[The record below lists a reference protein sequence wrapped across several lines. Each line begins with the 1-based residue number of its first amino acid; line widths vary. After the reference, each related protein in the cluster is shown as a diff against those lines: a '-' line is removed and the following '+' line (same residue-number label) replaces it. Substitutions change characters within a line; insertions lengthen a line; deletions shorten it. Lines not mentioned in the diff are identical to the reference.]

1 MVNGHRGMEF
11 TTVQN
16 KEKISNNKMFI
27 PLREHIFEIAQDGC
41 FLEMISKEYTY
52 MYVNI
57 CCSLFA
63 VDI

>member
-27 PLREHIFEIAQDGC
+27 PLRGLIFEIAQDGC
-41 FLEMISKEYTY
+41 FLARLLIANLSK
-52 MYVNI
+52 I
-57 CCSLFA
+57 
-63 VDI
+63 